1 MTAWRWGQ
9 VLGYINVA
17 FEAGS
22 GGRVLAYEGGP
33 ITMDSSTPQ
42 QPEFQAKVDA
52 WRAPFDSYSKEVVGW
67 TEGILDQTMCQKGEC
82 GSACFGF
89 NSQTHEDSDFQ
100 QAHLGT

>member
-1 MTAWRWGQ
+1 

-67 TEGILDQTMCQKGEC
+67 TEGVLDQTMCQRGEC
-82 GSACFGF
+82 ESACFGSTLRLMVIPIF
-89 NSQTHEDSDFQ
+89 NRHTWELDY
-100 QAHLGT
+100 